1 MTTTITNYFEQAQL
15 SLAAYAL
22 GLQQGM
28 SGGTDPNSPYL
39 KALTDA
45 GMSATQAADFASTY
59 TVLAQSVPT
68 TNGFSATLFQ
78 NNQKREGLKCLALG

>member
-1 MTTTITNYFEQAQL
+1 MSTITNYFEQAQL
-15 SLAAYAL
+15 SLATYAL
-22 GLQQGM
+22 NLQAGM
-28 SGGTDPNSPYL
+28 IGAADANYT
-39 KALTDA
+39 KALTDTD
-45 GMSATQAADFASTY
+45 MSATQAADFANTY